1 MILEIYYILELGDLE
16 AKENRLDQLIATC
29 TKQLKQ
35 MTEDPSNAKYPLL
48 RKFCHRN
55 LFHVM
60 QSELDWYCR
69 SLVYDM
75 NAVA

>member
-48 RKFCHRN
+48 RNFLSQKSVLCH
-55 LFHVM
+55 
-60 QSELDWYCR
+60 
-69 SLVYDM
+69 
-75 NAVA
+75 AI